1 MPQNSF
7 EGKSKKGNIQDAL
20 SAAIENAKGT
30 LHTDFVIWK
39 LGSISGSDGG
49 IAQTHDLTV
58 SIEAEPF
65 KNK

>member
-7 EGKSKKGNIQDAL
+7 EGKSNKGNIQDAL
-20 SAAIENAKGT
+20 SAAIENAKET
-30 LHTDFVIWK
+30 LHTDFVTWK

-49 IAQTHDLTV
+49 FTQTHDLTV

-65 KNK
+65 RKS